1 MKNCSRRQ
9 LFKTTLI
16 ATALCSLPQPLL
28 AASRQALVI
37 PPLLESRRG
46 KPVILGFQTAQTQL
60 IDGKTVEVWGVNG
73 NYLGATVKVKQGDFV
88 KLSYRNSLSQSVA
101 INIQGL
107 QVASEL
113 MGGIGH
119 SLKPTESWSPIVP
132 ITQPAGLCYYHSCSL
147 ANSAYQNYRGL
158 VGMWIVED
166 DESRKAGLPNKYG
179 VNDIPLIL
187 QDHQINANGSQLFQQ
202 NEPHF
207 YGERLLVN
215 GQEAPYLNVA
225 RGWIRLRLLNASLS
239 RSYELRFDDE
249 REMLLIAQ
257 DQGFLP
263 ESKPIKSLWLAAGER
278 AEILVDLN
286 EGGNVSLIAGKKRGI
301 IDKAKLFFDSKNELA
316 DNSVLELRPEG
327 LGAVFNGKPT
337 FSPAM
342 LAMLP
347 TNVSRERSFYL
358 DTTNG
363 MINQNRFDPRRVDVN
378 AKVGDVERWI
388 ITASEPTGFRI
399 QGARFVVE
407 SQQDKPT
414 AENELVWKDT
424 VWINGK
430 TQILVQFNH
439 ISSNQR
445 PFIFGNSDLMQADK
459 GAIGLIVVQ

>member
-1 MKNCSRRQ
+1 MKTCSRRQ

-28 AASRQALVI
+28 AASRRPLPI

-46 KPVILGFQTAQTQL
+46 KPVILGFQTAQTKL
-60 IDGKTVEVWGVNG
+60 IDDKVAEVWGING
-73 NYLGATVKVKQGDFV
+73 NYLGPTVKVKQGDFV

-107 QVASEL
+107 QVPSEL

-119 SLKPTESWSPIVP
+119 SLKTEESWSPIVP
-132 ITQPAGLCYYHSCSL
+132 ITQSAGLCYYHSCSL

-166 DESRKAGLPNKYG
+166 DESRKASLPNKYG

-187 QDHQINANGSQLFQQ
+187 QDHKINANGIQIFQQ

-215 GQEAPYLNVA
+215 GQEAPYLNVS

-239 RSYELRFDDE
+239 RRYELAFDDE

-257 DQGFLP
+257 DQGFLA
-263 ESKPIKSLWLAAGER
+263 ESKPIKSLWLGAGER

-286 EGGNVSLIAGKKRGI
+286 EGGNVSLIVGKKRGI
-301 IDKAKLFFDSKNELA
+301 IDKAKLFFDSQNQLA
-316 DNSVLELRPEG
+316 DNTVLELRPDG
-327 LGAVFNGKPT
+327 LGAVFNGKPI
-337 FSPAM
+337 FRPAIP
-342 LAMLP
+342 ATLP
-347 TNVSRERSFYL
+347 TNISRERSFYL

-363 MINQNRFDPRRVDVN
+363 MINQKRFDPRHIEVN
-378 AKVGDVERWI
+378 VKSGTVERWI
-388 ITASEPTGFRI
+388 ITASEPTTFRI

-407 SQQDKPT
+407 SRQDNPT
-414 AENELVWKDT
+414 PENELVWKDT

-430 TQILVQFNH
+430 TKILVQFNQL
-439 ISSNQR
+439 SSNQH
-445 PFIFGNSDLMQADK
+445 PFIFGNADLMQADK